1 MSPGAIFGEA
11 WEMYKAHWRT
21 FLPLAF
27 IVYVVLALVSLL
39 LAILLGWFGIVL
51 GGLVGIVGVF
61 WLQGALVEAVQ
72 DVRDGRADL
81 TLGETFK
88 RVQPKVG
95 TLIGAGLLAGLGIAV
110 GLLLF
115 IVPGIYL
122 LVLWCMIV
130 PVIVLEGAG
139 VMDSFGR
146 SRELGRGNG
155 WNIAGV
161 IGLLVLT
168 WIAANIIVAIALF
181 WIPDDVQGFFQS
193 LVTNTLVVPFVALA
207 LTLMYYTL
215 HGRAPA
221 EAAAPPPAPT
231 PPATTPPK
239 PTPPATT
246 PPEPTPP
253 ATTPPAAPPPQ
264 GSPPPPAAPPP
275 PE

>member
-27 IVYVVLALVSLL
+27 IVYVVLALVSLV
-39 LAILLGWFGIVL
+39 LAILLGWLGVLL

-81 TLGETFK
+81 TLGETFQ
-88 RVQPKVG
+88 RVQPKLG
-95 TLIGAGLLAGLGIAV
+95 TLIGAGLLAGLGVAV

-181 WIPDDVQGFFQS
+181 WIPDDAQGFFQS

-207 LTLMYYTL
+207 LTLTYYTL
-215 HGRAPA
+215 HGRATA

-231 PPATTPPK
+231 PPTITT
-239 PTPPATT
+239 
-246 PPEPTPP
+246 PEPTPP
-253 ATTPPAAPPPQ
+253 ASIPPAAPPPQ
-264 GSPPPPAAPPP
+264 GSQPPPAAPPP